1 MGKKSSKFIQKAIFT
16 RKCAARRYQRD
27 WATTFTVYKVCAD
40 TSIVEALKMMGCE
53 SSLYITVYV
62 RDPLVQES
70 DSNCSYER
78 TMLTIKSPKQWL
90 DSVWV
95 RYQLMS

>member
-1 MGKKSSKFIQKAIFT
+1 MK
-16 RKCAARRYQRD
+16 
-27 WATTFTVYKVCAD
+27 FTVYKACV
-40 TSIVEALKMMGCE
+40 IFLVLEALLMMGCE
-53 SSLYITVYV
+53 SSLYIIVYV

-70 DSNCSYER
+70 DSNYSYER
-78 TMLTIKSPKQWL
+78 SMSGELIQPSSI